1 MRRSV
6 GDAGPPRPCSSNL
19 PSHLEMVKNRQR
31 EVRSGPALLRTI
43 YPLGEQTTP
52 LACSHPHGTLD
63 DKDDKRVNLV
73 KDGASWIS
81 GYSPPCG
88 R

>member
-19 PSHLEMVKNRQR
+19 PSHLEMVKNRKR
-31 EVRSGPALLRTI
+31 EVQSGQALVRTVC
-43 YPLGEQTTP
+43 PLGEPTTP
-52 LACSHPHGTLD
+52 LACSHPHGTL
-63 DKDDKRVNLV
+63 DDKRVNLV